1 MSLQNLHQRLG
12 KNLVWIVVMNT
23 ILSLIATATTSA
35 TLGFVVYERV
45 MRDYAAA
52 QVRATIDQVFTPQ
65 PGPIKTFDEILKE
78 GEERD
83 ARERQAAPQ

>member
-23 ILSLIATATTSA
+23 ILSLIAAATTSA

-45 MRDYAAA
+45 MRHSLLGKAI
-52 QVRATIDQVFTPQ
+52 QATRKV
-65 PGPIKTFDEILKE
+65 K
-78 GEERD
+78 
-83 ARERQAAPQ
+83 

>member
-1 MSLQNLHQRLG
+1 
-12 KNLVWIVVMNT
+12 
-23 ILSLIATATTSA
+23 
-35 TLGFVVYERV
+35 

-65 PGPIKTFDEILKE
+65 PGPIKTFEEILKE

-83 ARERQAAPQ
+83 ARERKAAPQ